1 MIIADREV
9 FLGNA
14 TIISGGFIFMTL
26 TGLFNSDGSGSVF
39 AERLVLVIIGIF
51 SISSI
56 LFALDFKPR
65 VARVVAIFGYAM
77 LLVFLH
83 NFIF

>member
-1 MIIADREV
+1 MEIGDRDI

-14 TIISGGFIFMTL
+14 TIISGGFVFMTL
-26 TGLFNSDGSGSVF
+26 TGLFNPNAGESIF
-39 AERLVLVIIGIF
+39 AERLVLLVIGIF

-56 LFALDFKPR
+56 LFAVNFRPKI
-65 VARVVAIFGYAM
+65 ARIVAIFGYFM